1 MPEDE
6 RHAFAEAFRS
16 LRSSVVFLPVQGP
29 RPKVILITS
38 AVPNEGKSTV
48 AMNFAITLALAGS
61 RVLLVDG
68 DLRRGELHRPFGLS
82 NESGLGDVLSGQED
96 LGDAL
101 QLTLV
106 PGLQLLSRGR
116 GVPNPGELYLG
127 PKTDEFLKAVH
138 ADFDYVVLDS
148 SPVMAAD
155 DTTSLA
161 PKADATVFVFRFTSS
176 STRASRK
183 ALELLRERQTNIIG
197 IVCND
202 VSEAMQEY
210 YYYRYPDYYASAK
223 SDQAGV

>member
-1 MPEDE
+1 VTG
-6 RHAFAEAFRS
+6 A
-16 LRSSVVFLPVQGP
+16 
-29 RPKVILITS
+29 RPKILLITS

-48 AMNFAITLALAGS
+48 SVNFATTLALAGS

-68 DLRRGELHRPFGLS
+68 DLRRGELHRSFGLT
-82 NESGLGDVLSGQED
+82 NESGLGDVLAGSTPLD
-96 LGDAL
+96 DAI

-106 PGLQLLSRGR
+106 PGLSLVSRGR
-116 GVPNPGELYLG
+116 NVSNPGELYLG
-127 PKTDEFLKAVH
+127 NSTDTFLKVVH
-138 ADFDYVVLDS
+138 ADFDYVVIDS

-161 PKADATVFVFRFTSS
+161 PKVDATIFVFRFTSS
-176 STRASRK
+176 NTRASRK

-210 YYYRYPDYYASAK
+210 YYYRYPEYYASAGHTK
-223 SDQAGV
+223 AST